1 MLQRR
6 IELCGDAPRA
16 PMQPCRRRAWS
27 PTGGPPAQGSAPAGA
42 SQSEKSQGVRETESP
57 DSFDDTVKKTEN
69 YVSVFSGEVH
79 LNAFERAAKHHPWVN
94 SLGMKFVPV
103 VGTQVLF
110 SVWDTRVQDF
120 MMFER
125 STGYDAGAGGSF
137 VQGSTYP
144 VVLISWNDA
153 QEFCKWLTKR
163 ERSAGDLPQSR
174 E

>member
-1 MLQRR
+1 MKSLM
-6 IELCGDAPRA
+6 ILLAEAALIAT
-16 PMQPCRRRAWS
+16 S
-27 PTGGPPAQGSAPAGA
+27 AQVTFGQNASAAISSAGA
-42 SQSEKSQGVRETESP
+42 VGAR
-57 DSFDDTVKKTEN
+57 TVEEN
-69 YVSVFSGEVH
+69 A
-79 LNAFERAAKHHPWVN
+79 LNAFERPAKHHPWVN

-110 SVWDTRVQDF
+110 SVWDTRMQDF
-120 MMFER
+120 MLFAR
-125 STGYDAGAGGSF
+125 STGYDAGTGGSL